1 MSMSSVRRIGQLAAV
16 CATVAMPSSAAGQVP
31 DTVHYF
37 VDIDCSARGITN
49 DGTQSLY
56 NIIGL
61 SDDGEE
67 ISFTENDLDKQ
78 RLTNSDCLDGVPSFF
93 LSLPDSVR
101 IRTFRIEL
109 LGQHMDD
116 ALFLDSLEFAMLG
129 PDVEDAMGWDVDGKE
144 GWCLSA
150 APNDRSGDWRGR
162 IYEDICF
169 PCLEFSIVPLRED
182 EPIVDG
188 DWRRTAFPGYA
199 ECRVPDEDA
208 PPG

>member
-1 MSMSSVRRIGQLAAV
+1 MRIVRRIGLRAAV
-16 CATVAMPSSAAGQVP
+16 CATMALPAAAVGQVA

-37 VDIDCSARGITN
+37 IDVDCSARGITN

-61 SDDGEE
+61 SEEGEE

-78 RLTNSDCLDGVPSFF
+78 RLTNADCQEGVPSFYV
-93 LSLPDSVR
+93 SLPDSVR
-101 IRTFRIEL
+101 IRAFRIEL

-116 ALFLDSLEFAMLG
+116 ALFLDSLEFAMIG
-129 PDVEDAMGWDVDGKE
+129 PDVEDAMGWDEDGRE

-150 APNDRSGDWRGR
+150 TPHDRRGDWRGR
-162 IYEDICF
+162 IYEDVCF
-169 PCLEFSIVPLRED
+169 PCLEFTVAPLRED
-182 EPIVDG
+182 DPIVDG

-199 ECRVPDEDA
+199 ECPVPDDEEG
-208 PPG
+208 P